1 MRMKVTGGVKEWVVV
16 GESSGAAHTLSNLIK
31 MTFGGGRR
39 TGGKLAEHGGGE
51 AGKGDVG
58 SM

>member
-1 MRMKVTGGVKEWVVV
+1 MKVTGGVKEWVVV